1 MCALQLL
8 ACYPYVHDTL
18 NWRMV
23 ADKKSQLKVQDRPR
37 IWKAPGT
44 DVNSTKHANI
54 VIFNE
59 PFQHIYWI
67 NIATLES
74 AMNDNSFWL
83 PSCSDSR
90 RRSRRLTTNINFS
103 CVRHFVPPTTTCT
116 YWHHI
121 TLSSRHSH
129 NMCSR

>member
-1 MCALQLL
+1 MRVLQLL
-8 ACYPYVHDTL
+8 SCYPYVRDTL

-23 ADKKSQLKVQDRPR
+23 ADKKSQIHVQDRLR
-37 IWKAPGT
+37 IWKADT

-54 VIFNE
+54 VISNE

-74 AMNDNSFWL
+74 AMNYNWVFS

-90 RRSRRLTTNINFS
+90 RRTRRLTTDQSRPPFCSANDNVVVHLLAS
-103 CVRHFVPPTTTCT
+103 YHSLFVAFT
-116 YWHHI
+116 
-121 TLSSRHSH
+121 
-129 NMCSR
+129 